1 MKIFKSFNILNKEI
15 NFNHN
20 IGFIPT
26 MGSLHKG
33 HLSLIKIAK
42 NKSKKILVSIYIN
55 PSQFNDK
62 KDFLKYPRSLKKDIS
77 ILKKLKV
84 DYLFLP
90 HDREIYK
97 KGIKKKIKIAKNDKI
112 LCARYRKGHFE
123 GVLAVVYRFMQNI
136 NAKFVFLGEKD
147 FQQVYLIKKYLQKK
161 INAKIIACKTIRN
174 KNRLPLSSRNILLS
188 KNNLSKSEKISKLL
202 FSFRNKISNNF
213 NNIKLIKLYRSEIN
227 DLCNKIEYLEIRNIK
242 NLSNKITKKNF
253 KIFIAY
259 RQNKIRL
266 IDNI

>member
-97 KGIKKKIKIAKNDKI
+97 KGIKKK
-112 LCARYRKGHFE
+112 
-123 GVLAVVYRFMQNI
+123 
-136 NAKFVFLGEKD
+136 
-147 FQQVYLIKKYLQKK
+147 
-161 INAKIIACKTIRN
+161 
-174 KNRLPLSSRNILLS
+174 
-188 KNNLSKSEKISKLL
+188 
-202 FSFRNKISNNF
+202 
-213 NNIKLIKLYRSEIN
+213 
-227 DLCNKIEYLEIRNIK
+227 
-242 NLSNKITKKNF
+242 
-253 KIFIAY
+253 
-259 RQNKIRL
+259 
-266 IDNI
+266 

>member
-1 MKIFKSFNILNKEI
+1 
-15 NFNHN
+15 
-20 IGFIPT
+20 
-26 MGSLHKG
+26 
-33 HLSLIKIAK
+33 
-42 NKSKKILVSIYIN
+42 
-55 PSQFNDK
+55 
-62 KDFLKYPRSLKKDIS
+62 
-77 ILKKLKV
+77 
-84 DYLFLP
+84 
-90 HDREIYK
+90 
-97 KGIKKKIKIAKNDKI
+97 
-112 LCARYRKGHFE
+112 
-123 GVLAVVYRFMQNI
+123 MQNI